1 MKQFII
7 VFTFFSFLAASNI
20 AQDQSA
26 DMVAGHESIV
36 VPENIQSLLQQIQ
49 LAENNEDWNS
59 YSQLREQL
67 IQAWQQVNPEVAKL
81 YRTVSDGTPD
91 VTADGVPIG
100 TQRIDDGEA
109 FQNLLEE
116 PLIQDNPL
124 WGDDKVIFNGR
135 AADISMDIAIN
146 GDIYLAVVGRYDG
159 STTRD
164 SVYILK
170 STDGGLNWTEWSRDV
185 YVTAPFNFKQ
195 VELMLFDGQ
204 IGGVGQPSYILL
216 FYLFD
221 NGWLRVGRTE
231 TSAPSWSYYTLAGEF
246 GGGPVTQFAVDRNN
260 SSTNYRAICLYDSTS
275 ATSPVVKC
283 IRSEPTS
290 YGTVWQ
296 DAHSLGFVGRDLDFC
311 YGWNGAVYANY
322 NGFNS
327 GNLYARENTNYGDP
341 ASWEAHLTIADGSMD
356 TTRRGQIIAS
366 REDDPNNIV
375 ALVFERQSGST
386 YDLYWAL
393 KSSGG
398 TWGTMAVWVTT
409 LEAKWPALYSRK
421 VDGNQVFPG
430 VFEQSDNGNIPPRTI
445 RYKAYDG
452 SAWSTSIQVSDASS
466 DVTGLQ
472 KPEVGDID
480 GSTPVFAFV
489 GANSINVY
497 FDNFS
502 WVPSD
507 VNDGS
512 NIPEIYSL
520 EQNYPNP
527 FNPSTSIQFRIP
539 ENSFVSLKIYNVLG
553 KEVVTLM
560 NEEKNAGSY
569 EVNFNASSLSSGV
582 YFYKLEAGNFTQ
594 TRKMVLMK

>member
-1 MKQFII
+1 MKQFLI

-36 VPENIQSLLQQIQ
+36 VPENIQSLLHQIQ

-67 IQAWQQVNPEVAKL
+67 IQAWQQVNPEVANL
-81 YRTVSDGTPD
+81 YRSVSGGTSD
-91 VTADGVPIG
+91 VTADGAPVG
-100 TQRIDDGEA
+100 TQRNDDGEA
-109 FQNLLEE
+109 FQDLLEE
-116 PLIQDNPL
+116 SRSGDNPL
-124 WGDDKVIFNGR
+124 WGDDKVVFNGR
-135 AADISMDIAIN
+135 ATDISMDIAIN
-146 GDIYLAVVGRYDG
+146 GDIYLAVLGRYDG

-164 SVYILK
+164 TVYILK
-170 STDGGLNWTEWSRDV
+170 STNGGLNWTEWSKIFAS
-185 YVTAPFNFKQ
+185 TQSFKQ

-204 IGGVGQPSYILL
+204 IGSVGQPSYILL
-216 FYLFD
+216 FFVFD

-231 TSAPSWSYYTLAGEF
+231 TTSPSWSYYTMAGSS
-246 GGGPVTQFAVDRNN
+246 GGGPVTQFAVDRSNP
-260 SSTNYRAICLYDSTS
+260 SSNYRAICLYDSTS
-275 ATSPVVKC
+275 ATNPVVKC

-311 YGWNGAVYANY
+311 YGWNGAVYASY
-322 NGFNS
+322 NGFVS

-341 ASWEAHLTIADGSMD
+341 ASWETHLTIADGATD
-356 TTRRGQIIAS
+356 TTRHGQIIAS

-386 YDLYWAL
+386 YDLYSAL
-393 KSSGG
+393 RPSGG
-398 TWGTMAVWVTT
+398 IWGSMQVWVNPD
-409 LEAKWPALYSRK
+409 ENKWPALYSRK
-421 VDGNQVFPG
+421 ITGNQVFEG
-430 VFEQSDNGNIPPRTI
+430 VFERSLNENFPPRSI
-445 RYKAYDG
+445 RYKSYDG
-452 SAWSTSIQVSDASS
+452 TIWSQSEEVSDASN
-466 DVTGLQ
+466 DATGLQ
-472 KPEVGDID
+472 KPEVADID

-489 GANSINVY
+489 GGNSINVY

-507 VNDGS
+507 VNEGS
-512 NIPEIYSL
+512 NIPEIFSL

-553 KEVVTLM
+553 KEVATLM

-569 EVNFNASSLSSGV
+569 EVNFNASVLSSGV
-582 YFYKLEAGNFTQ
+582 YFYKLEAGNFVQ